1 MKEQFIHINTYGDK
15 KYHRDKAMTIL
26 HREDGPAVECE
37 DGTKYWYINGK
48 RHREDGPAV
57 EHADGDKFWFLD
69 GKRHRTDGPAVEYAD
84 GDKFWLINGHDLTE
98 EEFNARKNSCNG
110 KIIEVDGKKYKLMEL

>member
-1 MKEQFIHINTYGDK
+1 MKEQFIHINTHGDK

-37 DGTKYWYINGK
+37 DGSKYWCINGN
-48 RHREDGPAV
+48 R
-57 EHADGDKFWFLD
+57 
-69 GKRHRTDGPAVEYAD
+69 
-84 GDKFWLINGHDLTE
+84 LTE